1 MMCMNIFLIF
11 IAETLHFSAA
21 FFVAKRGSFKAQ
33 AAGPPFAHLLD
44 DFNEKIKMKSLQ
56 NRTTV
61 LQGDVPSAYALS
73 LRLKPE
79 YFNELVSYFEYL
91 DTNHD
96 KTLSELEFMQV
107 AKYDKSLQEEG
118 RHAYDLFSAADGKTG
133 MNLQEFV
140 RLVAVVTKVPDG
152 FDYRADDLK
161 AVPSSSVAE
170 DQDRDALMRL
180 FIVFDENTSGE
191 VDEAEFEKGWMGPT
205 LWTLRK
211 ENILSQ
217 RWLVSNA
224 EFEYA
229 KGAFQKSAG
238 ADNALNLGEFAQ
250 LLKDAIPHRGDHNNL
265 KGGEA
270 RESHPCTTPN
280 CKGMRAGPR
289 VVLGSTPG
297 MNTLTSLLITF
308 TFGTLMSWA

>member
-1 MMCMNIFLIF
+1 MMGMNIVFIF
-11 IAETLHFSAA
+11 FAEILHFSAA
-21 FFVAKRGSFKAQ
+21 HFISKRDLFKAH
-33 AAGPPFAHLLD
+33 AEGLPFEHLLD
-44 DFNEKIKMKSLQ
+44 DFKEKIKLKSLQ

-61 LQGDVPSAYALS
+61 LQGDAPSAFAGA
-73 LRLKPE
+73 LRLKTD

-96 KTLSELEFMQV
+96 QTLSELEFMQV
-107 AKYDKSLQEEG
+107 AKYDKSMQEEG
-118 RHAYDLFSAADGKTG
+118 RHAYDLFSEADGKTG

-152 FDYRADDLK
+152 FAYHAEDLQATPSKTVAD
-161 AVPSSSVAE
+161 

-180 FIVFDENTSGE
+180 YIVFDENTSGE
-191 VDEAEFEKGWMGPT
+191 IDKAEFEKGWMGPT

-229 KGAFQKSAG
+229 KGAFPKSAG
-238 ADNALNLGEFAQ
+238 ADNVLNFGEYAQ
-250 LLKDAIPHRGDHNNL
+250 LLKEAIPHRGDHNNL

-270 RESHPCTTPN
+270 RSGHPCTTPN
-280 CKGMRAGPR
+280 CEGMRAGPKITM
-289 VVLGSTPG
+289 GSTPS
-297 MNTLTSLLITF
+297 MNTLTSFLITF